1 MKWPPHADDTKT
13 PWVGE
18 ELGCSQAEGDAQ
30 ILQDMTK
37 AASLTLTPP
46 PALQWA
52 AHDAMPISHWWGE
65 GEQPWLTWWEGWVS
79 PEVGTSLRL

>member
-37 AASLTLTPP
+37 AASLTLTPRQ
-46 PALQWA
+46 LC
-52 AHDAMPISHWWGE
+52 S
-65 GEQPWLTWWEGWVS
+65 EQPTTPCPSPTGEVRENNPGW
-79 PEVGTSLRL
+79 PDGRAGCLQK